1 MRAGARV
8 ATLHAVAMRPAEETV
23 STAPPWGDAEAGRRP
38 PTPSGP
44 PPRTGRSPSLA
55 LVDEGSSDPR
65 PTLTLTVLDAA
76 GAHLGGRPLDL
87 GLAGLELLTLLGRHP
102 RGLNAEELAAEL
114 RGDRGSSAT
123 VRVLVHR
130 VRKRLGPWIDAAPY
144 RLTLPVDTD
153 ARHVEALLTRG
164 AVRAAAHAYPGPLL
178 AQSEAPGIVRE
189 REALDAWVRHAV
201 ITSDDPEALWAWVR
215 TRSGQDD
222 APAWKRLLANVPY
235 SDPRRSLAAS
245 RLLLLRAAYP
255 SRP

>member
-1 MRAGARV
+1 M
-8 ATLHAVAMRPAEETV
+8 

-44 PPRTGRSPSLA
+44 PPRTGRRTSPTPLA
-55 LVDEGSSDPR
+55 LVDEGASGPQ

-76 GAHLGGRPLDL
+76 GAQLGGRPLDL
-87 GLAGLELLTLLGRHP
+87 GLAGLELLTLLQRHP

-144 RLTLPVDTD
+144 RLTVPVDTD
-153 ARHVEALLTRG
+153 ARRVEALLTRG

-235 SDPRRSLAAS
+235 NDPRRSLAAS